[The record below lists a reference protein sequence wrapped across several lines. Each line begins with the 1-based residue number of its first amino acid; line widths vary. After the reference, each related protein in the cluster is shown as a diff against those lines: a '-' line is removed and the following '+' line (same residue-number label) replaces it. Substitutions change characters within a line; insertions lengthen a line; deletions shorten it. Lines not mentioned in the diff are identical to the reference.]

1 MTRYQVLDACC
12 GSRMFWFDPD
22 RRDAVFADNRIEMHS
37 LKDKSSRGGFRTLN
51 VRPSVVADFRKLPF
65 LAETFSM
72 VVFDPPHF
80 MRNGETG
87 WMAKKYG
94 TLNRYTW
101 RDDLEQGFA
110 ECFRVCRTAGTVVF
124 KWNHAEIPVRDVL
137 NLTKYVPVVGTKKPS
152 GSKTSWFVFLK

>member
-101 RDDLEQGFA
+101 RDDLQED
-110 ECFRVCRTAGTVVF
+110 VTLRTAVPLPLSMLGEE
-124 KWNHAEIPVRDVL
+124 KAGQGVRPRIVHDGL
-137 NLTKYVPVVGTKKPS
+137 HMPWRWLFWLTHSTH
-152 GSKTSWFVFLK
+152 